1 MYGEPMHEAV
11 DPTTSPRAPLSR
23 ERVLRAAMA
32 LADEYGIEAVT
43 MRRLAQELRVEAM
56 SLYHHVKSKDDIVD
70 GIVDLALGEID
81 LPDGEP
87 VDWKASLRH
96 AVMSAHDVF
105 VRHRWAPTLM
115 NATQTIPPARLRLM
129 EFLLGTL
136 RRAGFSPG
144 MTDHA
149 YHALDSHITGY
160 SLWLASLSLGTD
172 ENMEVMASAFLRTLP
187 PEYPYMAE
195 HVKQHL
201 QALRGETEDQVGEFE
216 FGLGLILDGLERILA
231 PS

>member
-11 DPTTSPRAPLSR
+11 DPTTTPRAPLSR

-32 LADEYGIEAVT
+32 LADEHGIEAVT

-56 SLYHHVKSKDDIVD
+56 SLYHHVKGKDDIVD

-81 LPDGEP
+81 LPDEP
-87 VDWKASLRH
+87 IDWKESLRQ
-96 AVMSAHDVF
+96 AVMSAHGVL
-105 VRHRWAPTLM
+105 VKHPWAPTLM
-115 NATQTIPPARLRLM
+115 NATQAVPPARLRLM

-136 RRAGFSPG
+136 RHAGFSPG

-160 SLWLASLSLGTD
+160 SLWLASMSLGTD
-172 ENMEVMASAFLRTLP
+172 ENMEVMAAAFLRTLP

-195 HVKQHL
+195 HVEQHL
-201 QALRGETEDQVGEFE
+201 QALRGEAEDQVGEFE